1 MTKSFS
7 SDIDIVVVDTNV
19 VSYIWKR
26 DTRGTLYTPHL
37 TGRQWLMAA
46 QTFAELEAWPLKNG
60 WGAARH
66 EALRNYLNNYTFA
79 EVDKAVCLQWAK
91 VQANAKRIGRLIS
104 EADAWIAATA
114 LAFAAPLITHNPD
127 DFKYVPGLTV
137 ISEK

>member
-1 MTKSFS
+1 MTNSFS
-7 SDIDIVVVDTNV
+7 SDIVVVDTNV

-26 DTRGTLYTPHL
+26 DTRGSLYTPHL
-37 TGRQWLMAA
+37 AGRQWIIAA

-66 EALRNYLNNYTFA
+66 EALRAYLNSYTFA
-79 EVDKAVCLQWAK
+79 EADKAVCLQWAK

-114 LAFAAPLITHNPD
+114 LAFAAPLVTHNPD
-127 DFKYVPGLTV
+127 DFKHVPGLTV